1 MNQSSTIETFYSDE
15 NSEEDFEDWDS
26 IGLNVSK
33 PPNLLRLFRDFK
45 RHVAPTKSMSEES
58 TQTSPDVERERLQ
71 LQASQLQLEVEELR
85 QRSGDN
91 DTVIVR
97 LKVELSK
104 SEARHQQ
111 LVEEFEQR
119 LEDHQKRKIS
129 EKIESPDNLTSES
142 SVSTVEPFSREGIPV
157 RFFEHVSGK
166 CCPRTT
172 AGSDT
177 GGSVLSDRSFERVI
191 ALLSN
196 SLPKIV
202 PNVLLAKRD
211 ELIPLLLLSIRHDD
225 DEKRRDQLLN
235 LLFNLIKRPDGQQRA
250 VIIAG
255 FEKIAETFPERIES
269 ELLPQIWEQIGHK
282 YVERRILIA
291 ETCSVL
297 LPKIPAP
304 LRNSL
309 VFSILNQL
317 ISDDRDIQV
326 TKVLMTASVFF
337 SSTSQTAHLFKC
349 F

>member
-1 MNQSSTIETFYSDE
+1 MPSFFSDE

-45 RHVAPTKSMSEES
+45 RHVTPTKSTSEQS
-58 TQTSPDVERERLQ
+58 TQTSPDVEREHLLHRT
-71 LQASQLQLEVEELR
+71 SQLQQDVEELKR
-85 QRSGDN
+85 NSAEK
-91 DTVIVR
+91 DTLVVQ
-97 LKVELSK
+97 LKAELSK
-104 SEARHQQ
+104 SETEYRQ
-111 LVEEFEQR
+111 LEAEFEQR
-119 LEDHQKRKIS
+119 LQDQERRKIS
-129 EKIESPDNLTSES
+129 EETKSPDYPKSQTFVAS
-142 SVSTVEPFSREGIPV
+142 VEPFAREGIPAK
-157 RFFEHVSGK
+157 FFEHVSSK
-166 CCPRTT
+166 CRPPIQ
-172 AGSDT
+172 A
-177 GGSVLSDRSFERVI
+177 GGSYGGGGTVISDQSFERVI
-191 ALLSN
+191 ALLST

-211 ELIPLLLLSIRHDD
+211 ELIPLLLLSIHHDE

-235 LLFNLIKRPDGQQRA
+235 LLFNLIKRPDEQQRA

-255 FEKIAETFPERIES
+255 FEKIAESFPERIES

-282 YVERRILIA
+282 YVERRVLIA

-297 LPKIPAP
+297 LPKVPAS

-326 TKVLMTASVFF
+326 TMISFF
-337 SSTSQTAHLFKC
+337 SFTKT
-349 F
+349 